1 MTSFDATPDGKKK
14 RGWPSGPRRSTQVR
28 VSSETWVR
36 TPLHA
41 GEALILHANLG
52 SLAIELLKQKILV
65 HGKVKYF
72 FGGGNFVYS
81 RRFCQHFKSSYNVY
95 SVWQHERVL

>member
-41 GEALILHANLG
+41 GEALLHANLG

-65 HGKVKYF
+65 HGKGQVF
-72 FGGGNFVYS
+72 F
-81 RRFCQHFKSSYNVY
+81 
-95 SVWQHERVL
+95 W